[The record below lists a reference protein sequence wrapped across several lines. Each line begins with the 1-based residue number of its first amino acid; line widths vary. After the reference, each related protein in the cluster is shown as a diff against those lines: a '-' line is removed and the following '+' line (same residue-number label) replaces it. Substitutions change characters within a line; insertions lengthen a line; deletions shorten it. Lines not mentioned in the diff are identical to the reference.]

1 MSKMN
6 YFRRYDKDGNCEVIC
21 TRCFLTLGV
30 ASELAAVR
38 EIEALHTCG
47 RMTDHERFA
56 RMLDNEDS
64 FSRQSTMILN
74 RVERL
79 FGKSGKLGDL
89 DLSIIFF
96 SVVVLLY
103 VLPTALELAAVQHL
117 NPWLAVIFPGDLIGC
132 AWLVAIFKLRRTGWF
147 LYLTLTACESC
158 LYVSH
163 FMTANALVWVVDL
176 VPTLAVL
183 GMILHVRLANEDRLL
198 TLS

>member
-1 MSKMN
+1 MN
-6 YFRRYDKDGNCEVIC
+6 YYRRYDKDGNCEVIC

-30 ASELAAVR
+30 ASGLAAVR
-38 EIEALHTCG
+38 EIEALHACG
-47 RMTDHERFA
+47 KITDHERFA
-56 RMLDNEDS
+56 RMLDDADP
-64 FSRQSTMILN
+64 FSRQLTMAWN

-89 DLSIIFF
+89 NLSIIFF
-96 SVVVLLY
+96 SVAVLLY
-103 VLPTALELAAVQHL
+103 ALPTAVELAAVQHL

-132 AWLVAIFKLRRTGWF
+132 AWLVAIFKLRRAGWF
-147 LYLTLTACESC
+147 LYLMLTACESC

-183 GMILHVRLANEDRLL
+183 GMILHVRLANEARLL
-198 TLS
+198 PLS

>member
-30 ASELAAVR
+30 ANGLAAIR
-38 EIEALHTCG
+38 EIEAQHACG
-47 RMTDHERFA
+47 RMTDHERFT
-56 RMLDNEDS
+56 RMLDNEES
-64 FSRQSTMILN
+64 FSRQSAMALN

-79 FGKSGKLGDL
+79 FGKSGRLGEFS
-89 DLSIIFF
+89 LSIIFF
-96 SVVVLLY
+96 SVVILLY
-103 VLPTALELAAVQHL
+103 ALPTAVELAAVQHL

-147 LYLTLTACESC
+147 LYLALTACESC

-183 GMILHVRLANEDRLL
+183 GMILYVRVANAARLVP
-198 TLS
+198 LS